1 LSELNA
7 AEQKLLLALARWTI
21 AAELSIEPP
30 GEFFPEFTRE
40 AGRHPLFEEKRGA
53 FVTLRLGEAL
63 RGCIGS
69 MVGRQPLHE
78 TIVSMAR
85 SSAFRDPRFPPLSR
99 DEFERTSIEIS
110 VLSPLRR
117 IDDPHTVQPG
127 RDGLYIH
134 CAGRSGVLLPQVAV
148 EQGWDRLRFL
158 EHTCLKAGLDKD
170 AWMRDD
176 AELEIFQAQVFSEEE
191 QG

>member
-1 LSELNA
+1 MSELNS

-21 AAELSIEPP
+21 AVELSIEPP
-30 GEFFPEFTRE
+30 EGFFPQFTRE
-40 AGRHPLFEEKRGA
+40 AGGHPVFEEKRGA
-53 FVTLRLGEAL
+53 FVTLRQAEAL

-69 MVGRQPLHE
+69 MVGSQPLHE

-99 DEFERTSIEIS
+99 NEFEGTSIEIS

-127 RDGLYIH
+127 RDGLYIS

-148 EQGWDRLRFL
+148 EQGWDRRSFL

-170 AWMRDD
+170 AWKRTD
-176 AELEIFQAQVFSEEE
+176 AQLEIFQAQVFSEEE